1 MIPLAGGSGYFRP
14 SSRTSTLLSDNS
26 TSRSGGV
33 GHSRSGRGMAGI
45 LDIDRSNSRKD
56 RTFIGSEC
64 AVCEE
69 PLEHTLRG
77 ERILQLTCAHVAHE
91 ACFYEYIREFESQYC
106 PTCNAPLGLD
116 SSRGGNVLDLG
127 TWKTTTQANGSLT
140 GRAEKLSRIAKSEQS
155 SERQDYARSVL
166 SSPAP
171 WEGRIPDTPASIR
184 EQPLRSQRSAEPVG
198 PRARANTAGSERTA
212 TLSHTR
218 NDSSVTAGD
227 YSEPHSAYPRR
238 HDYDL
243 QSMEASLSSPP
254 GIIKNPIPPPTV
266 TVRSEFPTITR
277 SRQQQSLTCL
287 VTVEVTEGKWRPTVE
302 DLRPPLPPKGASG
315 DFSSLRSPRPHRRN
329 NSTYESRQQLEE
341 VTEDLHNR
349 VDNWHG
355 LDFSRFG
362 KLRLHGHIRVG
373 KDRRAWQ
380 DLDCYLFSEM
390 LICVKERKAP
400 PGQQFDGPSESKKAK
415 CTLKGSIL
423 IKKHLKEVETFMG
436 TRFYNYYP
444 IIKLTN
450 TR

>member
-1 MIPLAGGSGYFRP
+1 
-14 SSRTSTLLSDNS
+14 
-26 TSRSGGV
+26 
-33 GHSRSGRGMAGI
+33 MAGI
-45 LDIDRSNSRKD
+45 LDIERSSSRKE

-127 TWKTTTQANGSLT
+127 MRCGILELNWLCNSYI
-140 GRAEKLSRIAKSEQS
+140 EKLSRIAKNDQTANRKEYAPSMAS
-155 SERQDYARSVL
+155 SA
-166 SSPAP
+166 AP
-171 WEGRIPDTPASIR
+171 WDPRASVVDSVR
-184 EQPLRSQRSAEPVG
+184 EQPPRSQRSLDPIG
-198 PRARANTAGSERTA
+198 PAASVNPWARPTVSGTEQATAM
-212 TLSHTR
+212 SHVR
-218 NDSSVTAGD
+218 NDSSIASGD
-227 YSEPHSAYPRR
+227 FPEPQNSYARK

-254 GIIKNPIPPPTV
+254 TIIKNPIPPPLV

-287 VTVEVTEGKWRPTVE
+287 VTVEVTEGKWRPSE
-302 DLRPPLPPKGASG
+302 LDLRPIPPPKNDVDS
-315 DFSSLRSPRPHRRN
+315 FRSPHLHRRQ
-329 NSTYESRQQLEE
+329 NSGYDSQRQLEAI
-341 VTEDLHNR
+341 TEELHGR

-362 KLRLHGHIRVG
+362 KLLLYGHIRVG
-373 KDRRAWQ
+373 KDRRTWQ

-390 LICVKERKAP
+390 LICIKERKPAP
-400 PGQQFDGPSESKKAK
+400 SQKLDGSSDQKNQK

-423 IKKHLKEVETFMG
+423 IKKHLKEVEAIPGM
-436 TRFYNYYP
+436 
-444 IIKLTN
+444 IV
-450 TR
+450 

>member
-1 MIPLAGGSGYFRP
+1 MHHLANSSGYFRP
-14 SSRTSTLLSDNS
+14 TSRASTLLSENS

-33 GHSRSGRGMAGI
+33 GPRSGRGMAGI

-69 PLEHTLRG
+69 PLEYTLRG

-91 ACFYEYIREFESQYC
+91 TCFYEYIREFESQYC

-127 TWKTTTQANGSLT
+127 TLRAASRSNLSLT
-140 GRAEKLSRIAKSEQS
+140 GRAEKLSRVAKSEVS
-155 SERQDYARSVL
+155 LDRQDYARSVL
-166 SSPAP
+166 SSPGP
-171 WEGRIPDTPASIR
+171 WDGRVPDTPASFR
-184 EQPLRSQRSAEPVG
+184 EQPLRPQRSAEPVG
-198 PRARANTAGSERTA
+198 PRARTNTSGSERTA
-212 TLSHTR
+212 TLSHGR
-218 NDSSVTAGD
+218 NDSTITAGD
-227 YSEPHSAYPRR
+227 FAETNNGYPRR

-287 VTVEVTEGKWRPTVE
+287 ITVEVTEGKWRPSVE
-302 DLRPPLPPKGASG
+302 DLQPVAPKTGTSG
-315 DFSSLRSPRPHRRN
+315 DFISLQSPRSHRRD
-329 NSTYESRQQLEE
+329 NSAYEIRQQLEE
-341 VTEDLHNR
+341 VAEELHGR

-390 LICVKERKAP
+390 LICVKERKSP
-400 PGQQFDGPSESKKAK
+400 PTHDFDGPSEPKKQK

-423 IKKHLKEVETFMG
+423 IKKHLKEVETFTGMVIS
-436 TRFYNYYP
+436 RLSR
-444 IIKLTN
+444 IIAY
-450 TR
+450 R